1 MLTTGPALRRQ
12 EPEPHPEW
20 HAREQQLNRLRAQ
33 LSERKGALEH
43 ERRLRE
49 ERRLLEELKKVD
61 EEAESLRREQGY
73 VGPGI
78 SAALQGVALAGEGGP
93 LAPSAAAGQPIP
105 DSIDEA
111 PSRQALRQAPPD
123 GRADE
128 ASADAEGLQTAAGA
142 SSSPTLRHPTPLSV
156 PRGWRL
162 DLIEIGPKGIGQL
175 VIHEGYYVGEKA
187 MFEILAKNGFRY
199 RMRATTEE
207 MKKGVDVPP
216 ISQLG
221 PLKLRLFESLGGSC
235 RKPGLVRPEGYR
247 GCAGLAAWDTDL
259 PKANPALK

>member
-1 MLTTGPALRRQ
+1 MARCTRAALALALAAAALRLGSLAFCGA
-12 EPEPHPEW
+12 PAAPP
-20 HAREQQLNRLRAQ
+20 ARG
-33 LSERKGALEH
+33 S
-43 ERRLRE
+43 
-49 ERRLLEELKKVD
+49 
-61 EEAESLRREQGY
+61 
-73 VGPGI
+73 
-78 SAALQGVALAGEGGP
+78 LAGRE
-93 LAPSAAAGQPIP
+93 
-105 DSIDEA
+105 
-111 PSRQALRQAPPD
+111 
-123 GRADE
+123 
-128 ASADAEGLQTAAGA
+128 
-142 SSSPTLRHPTPLSV
+142 
-156 PRGWRL
+156 GWRL